1 MNINYYVQLL
11 LLLELVYIAIVEI
24 MKEILNE
31 KFISDDL
38 ISWYKAINYDMY
50 KPLKWQIPILRI
62 LNYAV
67 EGRIS
72 RIMISAPPQ
81 HGKTV
86 LICDAFTSWYM
97 VNNPNDKVILTAY
110 SQQRATKYGVKIR
123 DIINLFG
130 KESRFKPQ
138 LKQDHK
144 LKTNFMFAPPFN
156 GELLASG
163 SHGAIMGN
171 PANLVVIDDPIKELS
186 DARSPTMQ
194 ENLNDWYLGSIDTR
208 LRKRNNGKPPI
219 IIVVAQR
226 LHQRDL
232 QGLILEQEPHIDGKE
247 ALKKLNA
254 GGSIP
259 NDTWVYLNFPALSL
273 GVEKDILE
281 RPLNTPLWSSHK
293 DYNDLVTDR
302 KRKGTY
308 RFEMIMQGNP
318 TREEDY
324 IFKHEWFYN
333 DESYDNDALNCIVP
347 PFQDLKLLPK
357 HRFWDLAG
365 TSKKPTKQNDY
376 YCGALLSKDPTSD
389 ILYIHGMEHDKKQA
403 LGVFNVI
410 KETIVKDGRDVTTIF
425 EQEPASQSA
434 IFLNELFEK
443 FYDYDVQSIKPTESK
458 VYRAYELK
466 RLAEN
471 GTIKFVVENEQSNM
485 DWIHTIIRELE
496 SFDGKESNGAKNK
509 HDDIVDAL
517 SCGANYFKL
526 NDNVGVF
533 SELISL

>member
-1 MNINYYVQLL
+1 MNKIL
-11 LLLELVYIAIVEI
+11 
-24 MKEILNE
+24 KERY
-31 KFISDDL
+31 ISDDL
-38 ISWYKAINYDMY
+38 ISWYKAISYDMY
-50 KPLKWQIPILRI
+50 KPLKWQIPLLKI

-67 EGRIS
+67 NGKLS

-144 LKTNFMFAPPFN
+144 LKTNFMFAPPFT

-208 LRKRNNGKPPI
+208 LRKRNNGNPPI

-232 QGLILEQEPHIDGKE
+232 QGLILEQEPYIDGKE
-247 ALKKLNA
+247 ALHILND
-254 GGSIP
+254 GGNIP

-273 GVEKDILE
+273 GVEQDILE

-293 DYNDLVTDR
+293 DYNDLLVDR

-324 IFKHEWFYN
+324 IFRHEWFYS
-333 DESYDNDALNCIVP
+333 DESYSNDALSCIVP
-347 PFQDLKLLPK
+347 HNQELNLIPK
-357 HRFWDLAG
+357 FRFWDLAG
-365 TSKKPTKQNDY
+365 TSKQPTKQNDF
-376 YCGALLSKDPTSD
+376 YCGALLSKDAKND
-389 ILYIHGMEHDKKQA
+389 ILYVHGMEHGKNQA
-403 LGVFNVI
+403 LRVLQVI
-410 KETIVKDGRDVTTIF
+410 KETIIKDGRSIRTIF

-434 IFLNELFEK
+434 IFLNELSDSFVG
-443 FYDYDVQSIKPTESK
+443 YDIQSVKPTEAK
-458 VYRAYELK
+458 IYRAYELK

-471 GTIKFVVENEQSNM
+471 GALKFVVDNEQSNM
-485 DWIHTIIRELE
+485 HWIHKAIKELE
-496 SFDGKESNGAKNK
+496 RFDGKDSNGSKNK
-509 HDDIVDAL
+509 HDDIVDAF
-517 SCGANYFKL
+517 SCGANYLKL
-526 NDNVGVF
+526 NEHTSILGGLVY
-533 SELISL
+533 L

>member
-1 MNINYYVQLL
+1 MN
-11 LLLELVYIAIVEI
+11 
-24 MKEILNE
+24 KILQE
-31 KFISDDL
+31 HYISDDL

-50 KPLKWQIPILRI
+50 KPLKWQIPLLRI

-67 EGRIS
+67 EGKVS

-130 KESRFKPQ
+130 KQSRFKPQ

-144 LKTNFMFAPPFN
+144 LKTNFMFAQPFS
-156 GELLASG
+156 GELLAAG

-194 ENLNDWYLGSIDTR
+194 ENLKDWYLGSIDTR
-208 LRKRNNGKPPI
+208 LRKRGNGKPPI

-232 QGLILEQEPHIDGKE
+232 QGIILEQEPSIDGKE
-247 ALKKLNA
+247 ALTILGN
-254 GGSIP
+254 GGTIP

-273 GVEKDILE
+273 GVEQDILQ
-281 RPLNTPLWSSHK
+281 RPLNTPLWSDHK

-324 IFKHEWFYN
+324 IFRHDWFYS
-333 DESYDNDALNCIVP
+333 DESYSDTSLSCIVP
-347 PFQDLKLLPK
+347 YFKELEMLPK
-357 HRFWDLAG
+357 YRFWDLAG
-365 TSKKPTKQNDY
+365 TSNKPTKQNDF
-376 YCGALLSKDPTSD
+376 YCGALLSKDAGTD
-389 ILYIHGMEHDKKQA
+389 TLYVHGMEHGKKQA
-403 LGVFNVI
+403 LGVLNII
-410 KETIVKDGRDVTTIF
+410 KETIVKDGYDVHTIF

-434 IFLNELFEK
+434 IFLNELFDN
-443 FYDYDVQSIKPTESK
+443 FRDYDVQSVKPTEAK
-458 VYRAYELK
+458 LYRSYELK

-471 GTIKFVVENEQSNM
+471 GNLKFVVADEYANM
-485 DWIHTIIRELE
+485 DWIHKAIKELE
-496 SFDGKESNGAKNK
+496 MFDGKDSNGSKNK

-526 NDNVGVF
+526 NEHIEPL
-533 SELISL
+533 SALIYL

>member
-1 MNINYYVQLL
+1 MN
-11 LLLELVYIAIVEI
+11 
-24 MKEILNE
+24 KILQDT
-31 KFISDDL
+31 FISDDL

-50 KPLKWQIPILRI
+50 KPLKWQIPLLRI

-67 EGRIS
+67 DGKVS

-123 DIINLFG
+123 DIINIFG

-144 LKTNFMFAPPFN
+144 LKTNFMFAPPFT

-208 LRKRNNGKPPI
+208 LRKRNNGKPAI

-232 QGLILEQEPHIDGKE
+232 QGLILEQEPYIDGKE
-247 ALKKLNA
+247 ALEILAN
-254 GGSIP
+254 GGNIP

-273 GVEKDILE
+273 GVEQDILK

-293 DYNDLVTDR
+293 DYNDLITDR

-324 IFKHEWFYN
+324 IFRHDWFYT
-333 DESYDNDALNCIVP
+333 DESYDNNALSCIVP
-347 PFQDLKLLPK
+347 KFKDLELLPK
-357 HRFWDLAG
+357 FRFWDLAG

-376 YCGALLSKDPTSD
+376 YCGALLSKDAEND
-389 ILYIHGMEHDKKQA
+389 ILYVHGMEHGKQQA
-403 LGVFNVI
+403 LGVLNVI
-410 KETIVKDGRDVTTIF
+410 KETIVKDGYDVHTIF

-434 IFLNELFEK
+434 IFLNELMDT
-443 FYDYDVQSIKPTESK
+443 FYDYDVQSVKPTEAK
-458 VYRAYELK
+458 LYRSYELK

-471 GTIKFVVENEQSNM
+471 GALKFVVENEQDNM
-485 DWIHTIIRELE
+485 DWIHKAIKELE
-496 SFDGKESNGAKNK
+496 SFDGKDSNGAKNK
-509 HDDIVDAL
+509 HDDIVDAF

-526 NDNVGVF
+526 NEHIAPLGFIVH
-533 SELISL
+533 L

>member
-1 MNINYYVQLL
+1 MNNN
-11 LLLELVYIAIVEI
+11 
-24 MKEILNE
+24 KILQDT
-31 KFISDDL
+31 FISDDL
-38 ISWYKAINYDMY
+38 ISWYKAISYDMY
-50 KPLKWQIPILRI
+50 KPLKWQIPLLRM

-67 EGRIS
+67 EGKVS

-86 LICDAFTSWYM
+86 LLCDAFTSWYM
-97 VNNPNDKVILTAY
+97 VNNPNDQVILTAY

-123 DIINLFG
+123 DIINVFG

-144 LKTNFMFAPPFN
+144 LKTNFMFAAPYT
-156 GELLASG
+156 GELLAAG

-194 ENLNDWYLGSIDTR
+194 ENLNDWYIGSIDTR
-208 LRKRNNGKPPI
+208 LRKRNNGKAPI

-232 QGLILEQEPHIDGKE
+232 QGIILEQEPSIDGKE
-247 ALKKLNA
+247 ALEILAK
-254 GGSIP
+254 GGKIP
-259 NDTWVYLNFPALSL
+259 NDTWVYMNFPALSL
-273 GVEKDILE
+273 GVEKDILN

-324 IFKHEWFYN
+324 IFRHDWFYS
-333 DESYDNDALNCIVP
+333 DESYDKDKLTCIVP
-347 PFQDLKLLPK
+347 KFKDLELLPK
-357 HRFWDLAG
+357 YRFWDLAG
-365 TSKKPTKQNDY
+365 TTKKPTKSNDF
-376 YCGALLSKDPTSD
+376 YCGTLLSKDAASD
-389 ILYIHGMEHDKKQA
+389 VLFVHAMEHGKKQA
-403 LGVFNVI
+403 LGVLNVI
-410 KETIVKDGRDVTTIF
+410 KETIVKDGFDVTTIF
-425 EQEPASQSA
+425 EQEPGSQST
-434 IFLNELFEK
+434 IFVNELFDS
-443 FYDYDVQSIKPTESK
+443 FRGYDVQAVKPTEAK
-458 VYRAYELK
+458 LYRSYELK

-471 GTIKFVVENEQSNM
+471 HALKFVVDSMDDNM
-485 DWIHTIIRELE
+485 DWIDTIIRELE
-496 SFDGKESNGAKNK
+496 SFDGKDSNGSKNK
-509 HDDIVDAL
+509 HDDIVDSL
-517 SCGANYFKL
+517 STGANWFKL
-526 NDNVGVF
+526 NEHTAPIGALLDFNSGN
-533 SELISL
+533 IYYTR

>member
-1 MNINYYVQLL
+1 MST
-11 LLLELVYIAIVEI
+11 
-24 MKEILNE
+24 ILNNN
-31 KFISDDL
+31 FISDDL

-67 EGRIS
+67 EGKVS

-123 DIINLFG
+123 DIINIFG
-130 KESRFKPQ
+130 KQSRFKPQ

-144 LKTNFMFAPPFN
+144 LKTNFMFAPPYV

-232 QGLILEQEPHIDGKE
+232 QGLILEQEPFIDGKD
-247 ALKKLNA
+247 ALEKLAN
-254 GGSIP
+254 GESIP
-259 NDTWVYLNFPALSL
+259 NDTWVYMNFPALSL
-273 GVEKDILE
+273 GVESDILN
-281 RPLNTPLWSSHK
+281 RPKNTALWSNHK
-293 DYNDLVTDR
+293 SYQDLLVDR
-302 KRKGTY
+302 KRKGSY

-333 DESYDNDALNCIVP
+333 DDTYDDESLHCVIKYKPGMDDYIDKIRA
-347 PFQDLKLLPK
+347 
-357 HRFWDLAG
+357 WDLAG
-365 TSKKPTKQNDY
+365 SSKAPTKNNDY
-376 YCGALLSKDPTSD
+376 YCSTLLARDDEKDM
-389 ILYIHGMEHDKKQA
+389 LFVFEMERAKKQA
-403 LGVFNVI
+403 YGVLNAIRETLARDGTDITTVI
-410 KETIVKDGRDVTTIF
+410 
-425 EQEPASQSA
+425 EQEPGSQSN
-434 IFLNELFEK
+434 IFFEQLYEDFPDHDITK
-443 FYDYDVQSIKPTESK
+443 RKPKESK
-458 VYRAYELK
+458 TFRAYELK

-471 GTIKFVVENEQSNM
+471 RALKFVIKDDNM
-485 DWIHTIIRELE
+485 EWVHTIIRELE
-496 SFDGKESNGAKNK
+496 NFDGLPSNASKGK
-509 HDDIVDAL
+509 HDDIVDSL
-517 SCGANYFKL
+517 SMGANYLKTRITCL
-526 NDNVGVF
+526 GGW
-533 SELISL
+533 IPW

>member
-1 MNINYYVQLL
+1 
-11 LLLELVYIAIVEI
+11 
-24 MKEILNE
+24 MKNKILQN
-31 KFISDDL
+31 KYISDDL

-50 KPLKWQIPILRI
+50 KPLKWQIPLLRL

-67 EGRIS
+67 EGRVS

-123 DIINLFG
+123 DIINVFG

-144 LKTNFMFAPPFN
+144 LKTNFMFAPPFT

-208 LRKRNNGKPPI
+208 LRKRSNGKPPI
-219 IIVVAQR
+219 LIVVAQR

-232 QGLILEQEPHIDGKE
+232 QGIILEQEPFIDCKE
-247 ALKKLNA
+247 ALEVLKA
-254 GGSIP
+254 GGNIP
-259 NDTWVYLNFPALSL
+259 NDTWVYANFPALSL
-273 GVEKDILE
+273 GVEQDILC
-281 RPLNTPLWSSHK
+281 RPLNMPLWSAHK
-293 DYNDLVTDR
+293 DYNDLITDR

-324 IFKHEWFYN
+324 IFRHDWFYS
-333 DESYDNDALNCIVP
+333 DESYSNTTLNCITKE
-347 PFQDLKLLPK
+347 FDDLKLIPK
-357 HRFWDLAG
+357 VRFWDLAG
-365 TSKKPTKQNDY
+365 TSKKPTKSNDY
-376 YCGALLSKDPTSD
+376 YAGALLSKDTQND
-389 ILYIHGMEHDKKQA
+389 IMYVHNIQHGKKQA
-403 LGVFNVI
+403 LGVLNII
-410 KETIVKDGRDVTTIF
+410 KETIFNDGKDVTTIF

-434 IFLNELFEK
+434 IFLNELADK
-443 FYDYDVQSIKPTESK
+443 FYDYDIQTVKPTEAK
-458 VYRAYELK
+458 LYRSYELK

-471 GTIKFVVENEQSNM
+471 RALKFVIKDENDNM
-485 DWIHTIIRELE
+485 QWIHTAIRELE
-496 SFDGKESNGAKNK
+496 NFDGQDSNGAKNK

-517 SCGANYFKL
+517 ATGANWYKL
-526 NDNVGVF
+526 NEHLYPLSGIVY
-533 SELISL
+533 L

>member
-1 MNINYYVQLL
+1 MNKILKDNY
-11 LLLELVYIAIVEI
+11 
-24 MKEILNE
+24 
-31 KFISDDL
+31 ISDDL

-50 KPLKWQIPILRI
+50 KPLKWQIPLLRI

-67 EGRIS
+67 DGRVS

-123 DIINLFG
+123 DIINIFG

-144 LKTNFMFAPPFN
+144 LKTNFIFAPPFN

-171 PANLVVIDDPIKELS
+171 PANLVVIDDPIKELA

-232 QGLILEQEPHIDGKE
+232 QGLILEQEPFIDGKE
-247 ALKKLNA
+247 ALEILAN
-254 GGSIP
+254 GGVIP

-273 GVEKDILE
+273 GVEQDILN
-281 RPLNTPLWSSHK
+281 RPKNTALWSSHK

-324 IFKHEWFYN
+324 IFRHDWFYA
-333 DESYDNDALNCIVP
+333 DESYDNSALSCIIP
-347 PFQDLKLLPK
+347 HFKDLELMPK
-357 HRFWDLAG
+357 FRFWDLAG
-365 TSKKPTKQNDY
+365 TSKKPTKQNDF
-376 YCGALLSKDPTSD
+376 YCGALLSKDAEKD
-389 ILYIHGMEHDKKQA
+389 ILYVHNMVHGKKQA
-403 LGVFNVI
+403 LGVLNII
-410 KETIVKDGRDVTTIF
+410 KETIVNDGFDVTTIF

-434 IFLNELFEK
+434 IFLNELFDK
-443 FYDYDVQSIKPTESK
+443 FHDYNIQSVKPTEAK
-458 VYRAYELK
+458 IYRSYELK

-471 GTIKFVVENEQSNM
+471 GALKFVVENEQSNM
-485 DWIHTIIRELE
+485 DWIHKAIRELE
-496 SFDGKESNGAKNK
+496 MFDGKDSNGSKNK

-517 SCGANYFKL
+517 STGANWFKINEHTAPL
-526 NDNVGVF
+526 GF
-533 SELISL
+533 ILHL